1 MVTVKSKRKRYQ
13 NDRHIDLEFTVE
25 NLSKAIFVV
34 NKHAKTAVELKFL
47 YELKK
52 KALEKMLEEGKAK
65 KLGLHFVRTPKFS
78 IQSSTVLISCGA
90 YLFHLPP
97 KKEDFQK
104 LKHLGHLNDD
114 YRNPKTTNLSLNRAK
129 ALLIAYTGL
138 KETKQTNPF
147 FFQHLNSNII
157 ITKSYRER

>member
-1 MVTVKSKRKRYQ
+1 MKSKRKGYQ
-13 NDRHIDLEFTVE
+13 KVRHVDFEFTVE
-25 NLSKAIFVV
+25 NLSKAIFIV
-34 NKHAKTAVELKFL
+34 NKHAKTAVDPKFL

-52 KALEKMLEEGKAK
+52 TALEKMLEEGKAQK
-65 KLGLHFVRTPKFS
+65 IGLHFVRNPKSS

-114 YRNPKTTNLSLNRAK
+114 YRNPKTTNLSLKRAK
-129 ALLIAYTGL
+129 AMLIAYTGL
-138 KETKQTNPF
+138 KEPKQTNPYF
-147 FFQHLNSNII
+147 FHHLNSNII
-157 ITKSYRER
+157 IIKSYRER